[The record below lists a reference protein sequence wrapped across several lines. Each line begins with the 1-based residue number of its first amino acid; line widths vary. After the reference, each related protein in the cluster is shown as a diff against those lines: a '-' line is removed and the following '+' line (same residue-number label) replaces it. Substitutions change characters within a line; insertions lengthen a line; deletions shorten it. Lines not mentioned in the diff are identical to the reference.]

1 MFLVCSVPYKS
12 QIRSGYAIEKSSYI
26 RPAKLISLQPSY
38 DSCEKLFHV
47 PPTTAAALTEWLS
60 TVKSLG
66 VATLQ
71 ATFFWLWR
79 GVRNSSEMLPIPTFS
94 TVNSSNYY
102 LDLRVDKNAYLQMK
116 IGAIHRTPCPNLA
129 FFQTYFLCHTPKY
142 ARLPQYRIYIENCH
156 KKVFFHKLQK
166 TYLAL

>member
-1 MFLVCSVPYKS
+1 MLV
-12 QIRSGYAIEKSSYI
+12 REKSSYI

-102 LDLRVDKNAYLQMK
+102 LDLRVDKNAYSLANENWSHPQNALSKFSIFPDILFVPYAK
-116 IGAIHRTPCPNLA
+116 ICEITSVSHL
-129 FFQTYFLCHTPKY
+129 Y
-142 ARLPQYRIYIENCH
+142 
-156 KKVFFHKLQK
+156 
-166 TYLAL
+166 